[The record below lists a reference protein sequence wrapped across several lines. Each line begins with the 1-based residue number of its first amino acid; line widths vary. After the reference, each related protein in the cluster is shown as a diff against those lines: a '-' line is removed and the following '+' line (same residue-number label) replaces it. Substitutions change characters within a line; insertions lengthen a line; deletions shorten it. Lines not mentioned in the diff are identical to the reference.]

1 MPEKIK
7 RKTNPRRRLLI
18 QLIFGI
24 VLIISL
30 ISAGLYMLRPTGAQI
45 IFIAS
50 DPESNSRNIWL
61 VDVNNPENLRPL
73 LDNPTITEIS
83 EMDVA
88 SDGRLIVYKQS
99 EAEQQS
105 IEAVN
110 IETGQQQ
117 TISICNSSHICNRAM
132 VDPQGRWVAF
142 EIIERLTEQT
152 DKITLSIYDF
162 QNDTQDVVYSFET
175 ERKSSHSP
183 ILLGW
188 IRNSGWLVYRA
199 TLDDRDE
206 IIYYDIQ
213 SEQIVE
219 RAEISEGYF
228 PEPLFSRDGSSYIST
243 FNFEIYDINL
253 ELYHLEAPYRE
264 SVPLLMQED
273 DFSRELIRFEDWYS
287 DNKTLLFTGSWLPH
301 TDERR
306 YDIGLYDTETNS
318 QTIIHR
324 NDLLTEYTDA
334 SFNYD
339 GSKILYQTWNVA
351 SGDGSMT
358 IHDIASGEE
367 IRLYL
372 SGWNPQWVN
381 GGR

>member
-45 IFIAS
+45 VFIAS

-73 LDNPTITEIS
+73 LDNPAITEIS

-105 IEAVN
+105 IEVVN

-117 TISICNSSHICNRAM
+117 TISICNSRHICNRAM
-132 VDPQGRWVAF
+132 PHPQGRWVAF
-142 EIIERLTEQT
+142 EMIERLTEQT

-219 RAEISEGYF
+219 RAEISERYF

-253 ELYHLEAPYRE
+253 ELHHLEAPYRE

-273 DFSRELIRFEDWYS
+273 DFSRELIRFEDWHS
-287 DNKTLLFTGSWLPH
+287 DNKTLLFTGSWLPD